1 MYYMWK
7 QLFSFIFF
15 EIYDWE
21 PKNDLIDQ
29 KLQKN
34 SLSGC
39 NVNKYL
45 KKIFKKQ

>member
-1 MYYMWK
+1 MWK

-29 KLQKN
+29 KLQKIVF
-34 SLSGC
+34 LAAM
-39 NVNKYL
+39 
-45 KKIFKKQ
+45 